1 MRQLTRIVNKWKH
14 SEGED
19 WSVIGKN
26 GKIVAPQRVPVV
38 FFTPVEVGGFEKFNM
53 IKVCKQIAGIVKG
66 GIGEPK
72 LTRNGYLMI
81 AAESEEGRASLLKI
95 AKLGALPVK
104 AEESKRT
111 TVLKGKIIGVHPSI
125 TVETVKETLERQGV
139 AEVARLKY
147 RDHQYGYL
155 KNTDQVILTFA
166 GTTAPDSVILG
177 MKQHAV
183 ILYWEPIQCYKCY
196 EFGHKSVHCEVRSPR
211 CRRCGKEGHL
221 GKNCESEVPCCV
233 NCQGRHESQWGS
245 CPRRIEQ
252 IRDKQRSESR
262 KLGERGAQKA
272 LQACRP
278 IDGVVVTE
286 NFGKKSYAAAVNEG
300 IRVQVTSLKGN
311 PEENLTVPV
320 QDKVTETEVTV
331 DIEKIIQ
338 EVISRIKPLIE
349 TAISEA
355 VDKGLEAAIPLLSGL
370 GEMKSLS
377 LGSSNTV
384 TKGQDQ
390 TGTKKKSG
398 SEKVSRHKI

>member
-177 MKQHAV
+177 MKQPKLFYIGNRSSATNV
-183 ILYWEPIQCYKCY
+183 MSSGTKV
-196 EFGHKSVHCEVRSPR
+196 FTVKSGVR
-211 CRRCGKEGHL
+211 G
-221 GKNCESEVPCCV
+221 V
-233 NCQGRHESQWGS
+233 
-245 CPRRIEQ
+245 
-252 IRDKQRSESR
+252 
-262 KLGERGAQKA
+262 
-272 LQACRP
+272 
-278 IDGVVVTE
+278 DGVE
-286 NFGKKSYAAAVNEG
+286 KK
-300 IRVQVTSLKGN
+300 
-311 PEENLTVPV
+311 
-320 QDKVTETEVTV
+320 
-331 DIEKIIQ
+331 DIWEKIVNQ
-338 EVISRIKPLIE
+338 
-349 TAISEA
+349 
-355 VDKGLEAAIPLLSGL
+355 
-370 GEMKSLS
+370 KSLA
-377 LGSSNTV
+377 V
-384 TKGQDQ
+384 
-390 TGTKKKSG
+390 
-398 SEKVSRHKI
+398 